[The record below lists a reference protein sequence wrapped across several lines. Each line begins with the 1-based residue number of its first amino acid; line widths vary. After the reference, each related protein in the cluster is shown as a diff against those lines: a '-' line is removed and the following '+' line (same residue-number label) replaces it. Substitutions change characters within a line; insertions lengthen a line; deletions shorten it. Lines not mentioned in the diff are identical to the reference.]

1 MATIQIREV
10 PEPAYETLRLRA
22 RREGQSIQAYMRDR
36 IVEMAR
42 SPTKAEHADAIE
54 RALALWGPAA
64 ASAEQVANDV
74 HDGRR

>member
-10 PEPAYETLRLRA
+10 PETAYETLRLRA

-36 IVEMAR
+36 VVEMAG
-42 SPTKAEHADAIE
+42 SPTKTEHVEAIE
-54 RALALWGPAA
+54 RALAAWGPVNV
-64 ASAEQVANDV
+64 SVEQVVDDV